1 MLYVCQVSET
11 AADVVPGH
19 WQAKASCH
27 EALAK
32 AETEKVAKPV
42 AEVEMPIAQTDTT
55 EETPIAPEPIA
66 PAATKT
72 APTAPSAI
80 GTNDEPPNRGD
91 NGRGRLQPIP
101 VKKVSTVQISSK
113 NSDEPIAASKN

>member
-1 MLYVCQVSET
+1 MT
-11 AADVVPGH
+11 I
-19 WQAKASCH
+19 
-27 EALAK
+27 
-32 AETEKVAKPV
+32 TEKVAKPV